1 MRSLAFALCA
11 IGASSMASADC
22 PEPSSLERYVE
33 STRDALVAL
42 QGTLPAEQYADLE
55 NRYAAMVLLE
65 WDQIGLPAIADDY
78 NAVSRLMTCFRDQ
91 ACGSDGSD
99 PLDAQLSA
107 LVVGN
112 NFDPRSFS
120 EILTDAPSNDML
132 VWAEIE
138 LGCREAP
145 VIEPELEITLEP
157 GLVSEPVEADTQ
169 LAASEPETEPASV
182 TEQIEALETDI
193 ELTEVETEEES
204 VDALAT
210 VPINENS
217 PAFRL
222 TSEEAQD
229 LFEQAAARIASGE
242 IENAIPPLRA
252 SCLYEASQSQSSM
265 ACDTLLDIYEVRTV
279 HGREEIMTSNY
290 LSFSEEVC
298 GAGYIQGCQNMARY
312 LRAANSDGAY
322 ERGVSFT
329 AKACE
334 LGDADACATL
344 ASDHID
350 GRTER
355 QDLTFA
361 RDTLQRSCNLG
372 RLESCRD
379 VADLY
384 IRGVGG
390 TPDNDLAL
398 NAIARACPA
407 MDARSPDL
415 CVAAADFVLINMKS
429 SDERAMW
436 VRSYVKRACDIGHGI
451 GCAWYAE
458 DLELGIGGTADPE
471 RAREARLV
479 ACEYGD
485 QASCQPRS

>member
-1 MRSLAFALCA
+1 MRGLALALCA
-11 IGASSMASADC
+11 VGASSIAAADC
-22 PEPSSLERYVE
+22 PEPGSIERYVE

-55 NRYAAMVLLE
+55 NRYAAMIMLE
-65 WDQIGLPAIADDY
+65 WNQVGLPAIADDN
-78 NAVSRLMTCFRDQ
+78 NAVSRLMTCFEQQ
-91 ACGSDGSD
+91 ACGSNGSD
-99 PLDAQLSA
+99 PMDAQLSA

-112 NFDPRSFS
+112 NFDPQSFA

-132 VWAEIE
+132 AWAEFE

-145 VIEPELEITLEP
+145 VVEPEIEIVLETVEP
-157 GLVSEPVEADTQ
+157 ETQ
-169 LAASEPETEPASV
+169 LAETAPEAEDASAIETIEQPEPE
-182 TEQIEALETDI
+182 I
-193 ELTEVETEEES
+193 ELTETETEEES
-204 VDALAT
+204 VETLASLPMDEDSST
-210 VPINENS
+210 FP
-217 PAFRL
+217 R
-222 TSEEAQD
+222 TSEEAQN

-242 IENAIPPLRA
+242 IENAIPPLRE
-252 SCLYEASQSQSSM
+252 SCLYEATQTQSSI

-290 LSFSEEVC
+290 LRFSEEVC
-298 GAGYIQGCQNMARY
+298 DAGYIQGCQNMARY

-329 AKACE
+329 AKACD

-350 GRTER
+350 GRTEQ

-361 RDTLQRSCNLG
+361 RETLQRSCNLG
-372 RLESCRD
+372 QLDSCRD

-390 TPDNDLAL
+390 TPDTDLAL
-398 NAIARACPA
+398 NAIAQACPA
-407 MDARSPDL
+407 IDARSPDL

-429 SDERAMW
+429 SDDRAMW
-436 VRSYVKRACDIGHGI
+436 VRTYVKRACDIGHDV

-458 DLELGIGGTADPE
+458 DLELGIGGSADPQ

-485 QASCQPRS
+485 QASCHPRS